1 MRKRIDSTLSRL
13 IRDGIASG
21 QWRGHHMGPA
31 RFTGAST
38 AESFC
43 TECGRGVWANTHP
56 APNGIDIAGEAVALG
71 CNRLMVAVKEID
83 AE

>member
-1 MRKRIDSTLSRL
+1 MRKRIDSTLDRL

-31 RFTGAST
+31 RF
-38 AESFC
+38 
-43 TECGRGVWANTHP
+43 
-56 APNGIDIAGEAVALG
+56 AGEAVALG
-71 CNRLMVAVKEID
+71 CNRLMVVAAVKEID